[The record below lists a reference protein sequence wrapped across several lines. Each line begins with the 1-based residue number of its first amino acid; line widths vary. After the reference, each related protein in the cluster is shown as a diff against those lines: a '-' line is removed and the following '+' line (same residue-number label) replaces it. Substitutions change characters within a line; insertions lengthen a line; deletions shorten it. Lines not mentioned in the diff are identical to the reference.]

1 MKKANNK
8 NSFKEAAKF
17 QNNQEPCGG
26 HDMETQQ
33 VQHFQSEEQSIIA
46 WKFKTT
52 HWNQTEEYHWQDT
65 DLVR

>member
-52 HWNQTEEYHWQDT
+52 HWN
-65 DLVR
+65 